1 MNAAKLI
8 GSLSARLGLALAVAL
23 GGLAGCDSKK
33 IAGLEEGFSTEAD
46 VRARFGEPGAVFP
59 EADGGHTL
67 EYTRQPEGRAN
78 YFITIGPDGRMSML
92 RQVLTPANFAKIVPG
107 LSAAEVRRSLGRPA
121 AIRPY
126 ALRGEEVW
134 EWRFQQGQETRLF
147 SVSFGRDG
155 RVMATGDQLD
165 PKAQGD

>member
-8 GSLSARLGLALAVAL
+8 GSLSTGLAWAVAV

-33 IAGLEEGFSTEAD
+33 IAGLEEGWSTEAE

-67 EYTRQPEGRAN
+67 EYARQPEGRAN

-107 LSAAEVRRSLGRPA
+107 MAADEVRRTLGRPA
-121 AIRPY
+121 AVRPY

-134 EWRFQQGQETRLF
+134 EWRFQQGQEMRLF

-155 RVMATGDQLD
+155 RVVASGDQLD
-165 PKAQGD
+165 PKGQGD